1 MRLPQLPFL
10 HHDPPEWKTAA
21 EEAAEREAKGPDG
34 DGRQRMKR
42 ERMRRRAAVRS
53 KKSSEAERAIVIG
66 IGVIVAVLVVQA
78 VLTWVFGL
86 PGLSVVVGW
95 WQAIGEHWQDTP
107 VAP

>member
-34 DGRQRMKR
+34 DGRQRR
-42 ERMRRRAAVRS
+42 RRRAAVRP
-53 KKSSEAERAIVIG
+53 KKSREAARAIVIG